1 MKNTETRAGQ
11 TVPTRFNGSV
21 DVTLVLSC
29 GTHECKSHGSH
40 DPNVGGSTACMA
52 MTGWCSKWSKSND
65 KATLSQQNKGEK
77 NGSNKKNS
85 LHSEA

>member
-1 MKNTETRAGQ
+1 MKNTETQAGQ

-21 DVTLVLSC
+21 DVTLVLTC

-52 MTGWCSKWSKSND
+52 MTGWCSKWSKPNDSND
-65 KATLSQQNKGEK
+65 SR
-77 NGSNKKNS
+77 
-85 LHSEA
+85 

>member
-1 MKNTETRAGQ
+1 MDAKEFMRKNEEDRRGPKQGAGQ

-40 DPNVGGSTACMA
+40 DQNASGSTACMA
-52 MTGWCSKWSKSND
+52 MTGWCSKWSKSN
-65 KATLSQQNKGEK
+65 AANEPR
-77 NGSNKKNS
+77 
-85 LHSEA
+85 SE